1 MNLAEAY
8 IRQDQPQAAVR
19 YALMFHFS
27 KNQNKTIEFLQKQV
41 ASADD
46 FKVWQAVQQALQL
59 SLISGEEKE
68 ETVRFARMEQKKA
81 TAVVVLVTFGFYIPP
96 GVISHDFH
104 KKEALYNEYLQQV
117 QRQRERGWQVQ
128 KGWLRE
134 AVVNE
139 PAVFRVAV
147 LTRNGEAVSGATV
160 AGKFLRPSSRQQD
173 IAFDLIERTAGIYEA
188 ELKLPLAGQWNLV
201 LRIQKGED
209 LHEIRAL
216 TKVLDR
222 QVADP

>member
-1 MNLAEAY
+1 MPSILDDWLFAETARA
-8 IRQDQPQAAVR
+8 RQVSSV
-19 YALMFHFS
+19 F
-27 KNQNKTIEFLQKQV
+27 
-41 ASADD
+41 
-46 FKVWQAVQQALQL
+46 
-59 SLISGEEKE
+59 
-68 ETVRFARMEQKKA
+68 
-81 TAVVVLVTFGFYIPP
+81 P

-134 AVVNE
+134 AVANE
-139 PAVFRVAV
+139 PAVFRIAV
-147 LTRNGEAVSGATV
+147 RTRNGEAVSGATV
-160 AGKFLRPSSRQQD
+160 GGKFLRPSSSQQD
-173 IAFDLIERTAGIYEA
+173 IAFDLIERTDGIYEA

-222 QVADP
+222 QVVIQ